1 MTSRVNE
8 RGGALVMAMML
19 VVVTGTLLTAM
30 TQGNRFLMTDTVDER
45 ATMQALQ
52 AAEGGIE
59 QARWRLQHDPKFAGE
74 VLRIGNAEVTVKVLA
89 LPGGGPSWQAT
100 ATARTQPRGANGLRV
115 QQTVVA
121 TLVGDVGLPA
131 ATQWRQLGSGR

>member
-1 MTSRVNE
+1 MTSRASE

-19 VVVTGTLLTAM
+19 VVVTGTLLTSM

-89 LPGGGPSWQAT
+89 LP
-100 ATARTQPRGANGLRV
+100 
-115 QQTVVA
+115 
-121 TLVGDVGLPA
+121 
-131 ATQWRQLGSGR
+131 